1 VTGRRTALRQ
11 TVSIVDEMATK
22 GIIHR
27 NAAVR
32 DKSPLAARLTNT
44 AV

>member
-1 VTGRRTALRQ
+1 MAALRQ

-27 NAAVR
+27 STAVR
-32 DKSPLAARLTNT
+32 DKSPIADRLTTT